1 MFQDRPRKATRRSAG
16 KNKNLTETRK
26 RCHWRHSDKGKGRKS
41 VAAGGRRDWEGAGW
55 DPGSEAA
62 SSNNWYPVMGAALN
76 AGESRTR
83 ENPVPQ
89 ASGSHS
95 G

>member
-1 MFQDRPRKATRRSAG
+1 MG
-16 KNKNLTETRK
+16 KE
-26 RCHWRHSDKGKGRKS
+26 GKS
-41 VAAGGRRDWEGAGW
+41 VAAGGRWDWEGAGW
-55 DPGSEAA
+55 EPGSEVE
-62 SSNNWYPVMGAALN
+62 SSNNWYPVMGTALN

-83 ENPVPQ
+83 ENPVSQ